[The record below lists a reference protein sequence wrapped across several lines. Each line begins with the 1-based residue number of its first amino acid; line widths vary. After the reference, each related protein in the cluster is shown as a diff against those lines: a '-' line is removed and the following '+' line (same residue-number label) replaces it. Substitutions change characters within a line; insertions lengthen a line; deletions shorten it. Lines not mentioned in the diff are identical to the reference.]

1 MIVLILGSSPLTR
14 GKPCARVGE
23 TVGGGLIPA
32 HAGKTGWDAGADGDL
47 GAHPRSR
54 GENRDGVIDRLSIG
68 GSSPL
73 TRGKRIHHSRQR
85 HLPGLIPA
93 HAGKTE
99 AVTAVS
105 VFEWAHPRSR
115 GENFRLRMR
124 APVQGGS
131 SPLTRGKRRVRAGF
145 SVVVG
150 LIPAHAGKT
159 RVRPAPRLPVGAHP
173 RSRGENLKASYGSS
187 IRPGSSPLTRGKHAL
202 SSPPHHHIRLIPAHA
217 GKTPTRTC
225 STRTA
230 RAHPRSR
237 GENVPSHRS
246 HPAGAG
252 SSPLTRGKPD
262 GLQAAKPVVRLI
274 PAHAGKTWR
283 RRACW
288 CPAPAHPRSR
298 GENTGVS

>member
-1 MIVLILGSSPLTR
+1 MSAPIIIRQGSSPLTQ
-14 GKPCARVGE
+14 GKPHGHPVRARRP
-23 TVGGGLIPA
+23 GLIPA
-32 HAGKTGWDAGADGDL
+32 HAGKTGGDL
-47 GAHPRSR
+47 RGELLEGAHPRSR
-54 GENRDGVIDRLSIG
+54 GENEIIIALVRSGT

-73 TRGKRIHHSRQR
+73 TRGKPGPCRARARSC
-85 HLPGLIPA
+85 GLIPA
-93 HAGKTE
+93 HAGKTSIRSLRS
-99 AVTAVS
+99 TI
-105 VFEWAHPRSR
+105 FRAHPRSR
-115 GENFRLRMR
+115 GENRMICR
-124 APVQGGS
+124 SAAA
-131 SPLTRGKRRVRAGF
+131 RR
-145 SVVVG
+145 
-150 LIPAHAGKT
+150 
-159 RVRPAPRLPVGAHP
+159 
-173 RSRGENLKASYGSS
+173 
-187 IRPGSSPLTRGKHAL
+187 GSSPLTRGKHAL